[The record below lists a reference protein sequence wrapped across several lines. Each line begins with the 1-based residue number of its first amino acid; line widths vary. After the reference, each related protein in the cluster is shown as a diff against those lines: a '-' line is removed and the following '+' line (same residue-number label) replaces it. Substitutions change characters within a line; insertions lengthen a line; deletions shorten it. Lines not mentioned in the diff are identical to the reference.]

1 MALPV
6 QQLNVARKLIDEVT
20 LQERISEL
28 GQAISTNYAD
38 ADELVLIGILKGSF
52 VFLGDLTRQITIPHT
67 IEFLQVS
74 SYGAGARE
82 SRGTINLKLDIHTDL
97 TDKHVLIIEDIIDSG
112 NTLSFIVQ
120 HLQSYQPADTSIC
133 TLLDKPSRRKVH
145 VNVDYVGFEIPD
157 EFIVGYGIDADEQ
170 YRHLS
175 YIASVED

>member
-6 QQLNVARKLIDEVT
+6 QQLNVARKLIDEIT
-20 LQERISEL
+20 LQERIAEL

-52 VFLGDLTRQITIPHT
+52 VFLGDLTRQITISHT

-74 SYGAGARE
+74 SYGSGARE

-120 HLQSYQPADTSIC
+120 HLESYQPADISIC

-145 VNVDYVGFEIPD
+145 VDVDYVGFEIPD

-170 YRHLS
+170 YRHLP